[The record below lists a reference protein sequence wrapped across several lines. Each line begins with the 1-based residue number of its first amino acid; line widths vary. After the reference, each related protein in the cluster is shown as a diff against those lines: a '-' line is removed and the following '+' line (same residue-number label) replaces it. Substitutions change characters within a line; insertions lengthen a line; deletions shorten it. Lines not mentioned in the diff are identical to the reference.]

1 MSYKKVVKIS
11 HILFE
16 QEKGGE
22 SWDSK
27 YVFQTLYKPVC
38 KGDKPVCKR
47 QTLD

>member
-16 QEKGGE
+16 QEKGRERFGAVNMFF
-22 SWDSK
+22 K
-27 YVFQTLYKPVC
+27 HYINQYVKEV
-38 KGDKPVCKR
+38 KR